1 MILIVLQAGLFVNP
15 GKRVGGTHDLLANF
29 PAAPEAER

>member
-1 MILIVLQAGLFVNP
+1 MILIVLQAGLFVNT
-15 GKRVGGTHDLLANF
+15 GKRVGCTNDLLANF